1 MTFVHISY
9 DSGHW
14 PLVVWPWQGIMY
26 TSPTTSF
33 FSVSSLVVVWGFWWE
48 KGWILYPDNQLT
60 HCFNLSSYYRFLD
73 NGIWKFVSFTSDLE
87 TIVYPCCPRTPYYEL
102 VFTIIFRRNP
112 SFYVSYLILPC
123 IFLSGLSLLVFYL
136 PPDCGEKLTL
146 SITNLLSLVVFQQLI
161 AETMPPTA
169 EENPILGE
177 YCQGFLSNL

>member
-1 MTFVHISY
+1 MAGSKLTPSP
-9 DSGHW
+9 HW
-14 PLVVWPWQGIMY
+14 IPKTQKANTKRDGKSVGYTPL
-26 TSPTTSF
+26 TTS
-33 FSVSSLVVVWGFWWE
+33 
-48 KGWILYPDNQLT
+48 KTN
-60 HCFNLSSYYRFLD
+60 CFNMSSYYRFLD
-73 NGIWKFVSFTSDLE
+73 NGIWRFVSFTKDLE
-87 TIVYPCCPRTPYYEL
+87 TIIYPCCSTPYYEL

-177 YCQGFLSNL
+177 YCQSF